1 MHLREHVR
9 DDDVDVAIRAM
20 LESFIS
26 SQKFSTR
33 RSLERGFAR
42 YLNAAADYDELLLHA
57 LQALARDAQRYAA
70 VRRYGRRAAGRELDD
85 EPLEVHMDDLE
96 ARARDFGVHSLDGF
110 YRSRA
115 FRAHRF
121 EVDHKRRMIVK
132 AL

>member
-1 MHLREHVR
+1 MHMEQQGERQPDVPDSVRMEPDGAAGVLR
-9 DDDVDVAIRAM
+9 D
-20 LESFIS
+20 
-26 SQKFSTR
+26 
-33 RSLERGFAR
+33 
-42 YLNAAADYDELLLHA
+42 

-121 EVDHKRRMIVK
+121 EVDYKRRMIVK

>member
-1 MHLREHVR
+1 MA
-9 DDDVDVAIRAM
+9 DA
-20 LESFIS
+20 
-26 SQKFSTR
+26 
-33 RSLERGFAR
+33 LERR
-42 YLNAAADYDELLLHA
+42 PIWTYL
-57 LQALARDAQRYAA
+57 QQ
-70 VRRYGRRAAGRELDD
+70 GRELDD